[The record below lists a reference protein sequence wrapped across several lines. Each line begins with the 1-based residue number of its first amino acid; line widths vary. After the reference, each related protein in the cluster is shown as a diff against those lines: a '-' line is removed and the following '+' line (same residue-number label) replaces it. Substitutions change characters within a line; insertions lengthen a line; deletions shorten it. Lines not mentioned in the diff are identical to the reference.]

1 MVPQN
6 IEINGVKPTMY
17 TKSVRTEVNATF
29 GRIKHQRNIFF
40 CVMNVHTSMDTEQP
54 PITCDINVT
63 PEQCKQASK
72 RRSLTLFDLKLT
84 FEKGDKE
91 TQNKWKEDVKR
102 DYIQKCKDSEWI
114 TKDIFESHKQDITQK
129 MRIEDDKIF
138 KQKDQL
144 IPCDLD
150 KPSENR

>member
-1 MVPQN
+1 
-6 IEINGVKPTMY
+6 
-17 TKSVRTEVNATF
+17 
-29 GRIKHQRNIFF
+29 
-40 CVMNVHTSMDTEQP
+40 MNVHTSMDIEQP
-54 PITCDINVT
+54 PITCDIILT

-72 RRSLTLFDLKLT
+72 RRSLILFDLKLT
-84 FEKGDKE
+84 SEKGDKE
-91 TQNKWKEDVKR
+91 TQNKWKEDVNR
-102 DYIQKCKDSEWI
+102 DYIQKCKGSEWI
-114 TKDIFESHKQDITQK
+114 TKDTFESHIQDITQK